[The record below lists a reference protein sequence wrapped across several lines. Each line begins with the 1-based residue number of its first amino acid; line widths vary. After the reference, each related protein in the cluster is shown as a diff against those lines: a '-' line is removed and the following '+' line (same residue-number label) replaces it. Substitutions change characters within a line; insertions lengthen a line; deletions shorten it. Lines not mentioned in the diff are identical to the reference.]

1 MFDPNEEPTYAVA
14 DSETSGLFNYAKPA
28 DADGQ
33 PRLASLG
40 LITLGP
46 NLSIDTER
54 EWLIKPDGWEMN
66 PEASAVNGLTMERLN
81 DDGVPVRDVLE
92 EYVKLVDEGRVI
104 VGFNTPYD
112 LKVMR
117 GELRRAG
124 MEDRYKE
131 TYSICIMRAAT
142 GYVKIP
148 RANGNGYKFPK
159 LVEACE
165 HFKITNHQAHSA
177 LSDAHATA
185 LMFRFLTQ
193 LKAKLD
199 PEAPKLGK

>member
-1 MFDPNEEPTYAVA
+1 MFDPNEEPSYAVA
-14 DSETSGLFNYAKPA
+14 DTETSGLFDYAKPA

-40 LITLGP
+40 LITLGRG
-46 NLSIDTER
+46 LSIKSER

-66 PEASAVNGLTMERLN
+66 PEASAINGLTMERLN
-81 DDGVPVRDVLE
+81 DEGVPVREALD

-117 GELRRAG
+117 GELRRAS

-131 TYSICIMRAAT
+131 TYSVCIMRAAT

-148 RANGNGYKFPK
+148 RANGKGYKFPK
-159 LVEACE
+159 LAEACA
-165 HFKITNHQAHSA
+165 HFKITNHKEHSA
-177 LSDAHATA
+177 LSDAHATT
-185 LMFRFLTQ
+185 LMFRFLMQ
-193 LKAKLD
+193 LNAKLD
-199 PEAPKLGK
+199 PEKPKIGT